1 MKRIF
6 AILLVLLMLAAMTAC
21 VAPNPSTTPGK
32 TEPGTTTTPT
42 TVPPTTVPPT
52 TAAPEKEDPL
62 MGETVN
68 NVYANGFLGITCQLD
83 AQWTVFNKEQLAQL
97 MGLTSDL
104 MNNDAVENAMENGT
118 VVMAFYAQSL
128 DGTLNMNIAL
138 ERLSLVNGIL
148 MDEESYINV
157 SKSQLA
163 PALESMGME
172 NVTVETAK
180 LLFAGEERYGL
191 RIHATIQGVDFD
203 EALVCIKNGNYIA
216 SVTVGTVGENKTD
229 DLLAM
234 FKRME
239 M

>member
-1 MKRIF
+1 MPDYFTLVRYDGYYGEPAGIKNINCINYNNSADAMAT
-6 AILLVLLMLAAMTAC
+6 AIMNGDLDFVNRTAVADAMIADSI
-21 VAPNPSTTPGK
+21 VAMNPN
-32 TEPGTTTTPT
+32 
-42 TVPPTTVPPT
+42 
-52 TAAPEKEDPL
+52 A
-62 MGETVN
+62 
-68 NVYANGFLGITCQLD
+68 
-83 AQWTVFNKEQLAQL
+83 
-97 MGLTSDL
+97 
-104 MNNDAVENAMENGT
+104 
-118 VVMAFYAQSL
+118 VVMGNAGHGQRCWFFNLGNCADGNMKADLQKKEVRQAF
-128 DGTLNMNIAL
+128 D
-138 ERLSLVNGIL
+138 IL
-148 MDEESYINV
+148 MDEESYINA

-191 RIHATIQGVDFD
+191 RIHGTIQGVDFD

>member
-1 MKRIF
+1 MKKLI
-6 AILLVLLMLAAMTAC
+6 AILLVLLMLTAMTAC

-52 TAAPEKEDPL
+52 TAAPEKEEPFI
-62 MGETVN
+62 GETVN
-68 NVYANGFLGITCQLD
+68 NVYTNGFLGITCQLD

-118 VVMAFYAQSL
+118 VVM
-128 DGTLNMNIAL
+128 
-138 ERLSLVNGIL
+138 ERLSLANGIL
-148 MDEESYINV
+148 MDEKSYINV

-180 LLFAGEERYGL
+180 IRFAGEERYGL
-191 RIHATIQGVDFD
+191 RIHGTIQGVDFD

-234 FKRME
+234 FKRMG